1 MADGRAAL
9 TAMFASARSEGRAV
23 LLPYLTAG
31 LPDPDSSVE
40 IFAAM
45 AAAGADGFEIGIPYS
60 DPLMDGPTIMEAG
73 ERALKRGMT
82 VDRSLDV
89 VRSVV
94 ERTGVPVLVMTY
106 VNPVLHRGIDA
117 FFGAAADAGAAGV
130 ILADLP
136 VDEAVPFV
144 DAATR
149 QGLGMVLFV
158 APTTT
163 AGRLEKVVAADPAF
177 VYAIAEVGVTGERD
191 RASVNTASLAAS
203 LRERSD
209 VPVVF
214 GVGIASPDQARQ
226 AAADGDGVI
235 VGTAIVRRVLDA
247 DSARAAIEELTPF
260 VRDLASAVRR

>member
-1 MADGRAAL
+1 MADGKAAL
-9 TAMFASARSEGRAV
+9 AEMFAAAQAENRAV

-31 LPDPDSSVE
+31 LPDPESSVE

-73 ERALKRGMT
+73 ERALAGGMT
-82 VDRSLDV
+82 VERSLDV

-94 ERTGVPVLVMTY
+94 ELTGVPVLVMTY

-117 FFGAAADAGAAGV
+117 FFGAVAETGASGV

-136 VDEAVPFV
+136 VDESAPFV
-144 DAATR
+144 DAAATH
-149 QGLGMVLFV
+149 GLGMVLFV

-163 AGRLEKVVAADPAF
+163 DVRLEKVVSAQPAF

-191 RASVNTASLAAS
+191 RASANTESLAAAI
-203 LRERSD
+203 RERSD
-209 VPVVF
+209 VPIVF

-226 AAADGDGVI
+226 AGADGDGVI

-247 DSARAAIEELTPF
+247 ENAGDAIKELTPF
-260 VRDLASAVRR
+260 VSDLASAVRR